1 MEIYNQ
7 PSFNKGMVTVRQKNA
22 SDLSNA
28 YDFVTWCE
36 NFTPNKIIGSLIR
49 RSGVDGFSYYF
60 ADKSNTSSFNVFLN
74 NGILSQYSNPNIGG
88 VLNLSAL
95 SGDIES
101 SFGTDNLIGF
111 FELSTSRPLATQI
124 PIVMFKDENDSY
136 IASYYIR
143 RSGTDYYSQ
152 WNETYNM
159 PNLEMLDEHK
169 NRIHGIISDYDNIG
183 EVLLFVSK
191 KDSVTDYSYPIY
203 VYAYND
209 GRRYVEH
216 WMKPDNNP
224 PDTGNEYWHVR
235 KNSQAYTSDVGM
247 LVIEPMNK
255 LIFKYDVNQM
265 FETLIGNNFSS
276 PWRTRW
282 IDMYN
287 SGYMVEQSNVP
298 ENNTAFTRTAALTT
312 DILRNTVEVVFFQSG
327 NKPYGS
333 NNSISYNSEDD
344 FWYTVEEL
352 KGVDWLPYE
361 NTMGYQRNKA
371 QTEDMWHGHCK
382 SNFFYRNFYSN
393 NTNYIAVPVK
403 PIAVNYKG
411 SVDDNLQINSYVLRS
426 WACNQNGSSRYYD
439 VDNMPLFQDEFP
451 KLTPPICF
459 HAEDALVQTNYNE
472 MIVRVMLP
480 KYLGNNVPRPYL
492 AGEEIPFVLTA
503 VINGTETEMYRDKYI
518 VKEANPRKLD
528 PSIVDSSFMVSP
540 DSKIRLFQQTPTDPS
555 KPLRKFKE
563 EFTPDELCWSNV
575 RRTRDWG
582 EYGTGLHDNVAT
594 WVPEPSE
601 YHDTNN
607 QFYAQGLR
615 GQRVLMPIDTINGKV
630 VNAFEESGKQWKAT
644 VNDKEVFFQN
654 YDATPEAGYIY
665 FTIRINAASYADAL
679 TKLPDGLTEF
689 KLYFAEGDAT
699 KGLVKYD
706 DQGRVWNYSTQ
717 GYMSHRATAEDS
729 KNYRLIKR
737 FIVSNSKGIED
748 VQYGSINQATQGL
761 SGFEATNSWICL
773 NSEFGIGSG
782 IYAVPNH
789 WRDKLE
795 FDQIPH
801 SFTDYNENRLL
812 NFHNLNIPETYNQ
825 NITDDYFK
833 DLLFGNINGF
843 SGSQYSLPMNQWSSD
858 FCLWDYP
865 TTSTLLNQNISD
877 ENWDGVGAGLV
888 CNVNGIIVI
897 GDLQDKE
904 LQPED
909 GIIRFTS
916 IKNNVV
922 LTDVFPAQNKFR
934 IGKERHTALINW
946 REQLIAFYDSG
957 FYKVMVRGI
966 DPANWI
972 IADKFVG
979 QGVSKKKH
987 IAVTPQGIIFMNGNG
1002 IFVTDGSTIQDIST
1016 PINNIYKMFISESK
1030 HGTSILSPYTFSAT
1044 QNSYIKSIGNG
1055 LDESELVYDNVN
1067 NDLIVV
1073 IKSGGSICELVF
1085 NLNEKNW
1092 VIRSHGKPIDTDN
1105 SNTSYSYKTLLRSH
1119 FCGSNGLI
1127 WINKAN
1133 VYSNDPWNQCTW
1145 LHFNK
1150 YLDNSEVDTYRPLI
1164 LKDSYVGNYN
1174 RMEYNFKDDNLVP
1187 RYFPIWGSIITDTIG
1202 DGINDHNAFKL
1213 ELAGIPTQLNIQSD
1227 IGASE
1232 RFYLINRTNMDY
1244 RGNNHHNF
1252 VDLFTL
1258 NFRSSWKRWLLKNS
1272 PSNTAPAVTGIINP
1286 TSRESYVYNIP
1297 HGQMFRRCQLY
1308 YEGYELYY
1316 LENLIM
1322 MYNKQIRRWG

>member
-49 RSGVDGFSYYF
+49 RSGVDSYSYYF
-60 ADKSNTSSFNVFLN
+60 ANYAYSSSFNIFIN
-74 NGILSQYSNPNIGG
+74 NGITSQYSNPNIGG
-88 VLNLSAL
+88 ALNLSAL
-95 SGDIES
+95 SGNIES
-101 SFGTDNLIGF
+101 SFGTNDLIGF

-124 PIVMFKDENDSY
+124 PIVMIKDDNDSY
-136 IASYYIR
+136 IASYYVR

-169 NRIHGIISDYDNIG
+169 NRIHGIIADYDNIG

-191 KDSVTDYSYPIY
+191 KDSVADYSYPIY

-216 WMKPDNNP
+216 WFKADNNP
-224 PDTGNEYWHVR
+224 EDNGNEYWHIR
-235 KNSQAYTSDVGM
+235 KNSQSYTTDVGKLEVM
-247 LVIEPMNK
+247 PMNM
-255 LIFKYDVNQM
+255 LLFKYDINNM
-265 FETLIGNNFSS
+265 FETLVGGSFD
-276 PWRTRW
+276 PLFRTSW
-282 IDMYN
+282 KSLFD
-287 SGYMVEQSNVP
+287 SGYLKEQSD
-298 ENNTAFTRTAALTT
+298 EFFNNHHYYRTTALPIE
-312 DILRNTVEVVFFQSG
+312 DIRKNIQVVFFQSG
-327 NKPYGS
+327 NKPYGC
-333 NNSISYNSEDD
+333 NGNISYNSEDD
-344 FWYTVEEL
+344 FWYTVEAL
-352 KGVDWLPYE
+352 KGTDWFPYE
-361 NTMGYQRNKA
+361 NTLGYLRPDY
-371 QTEDMWHGHCK
+371 QTEHDAWAGHCR
-382 SNFFYRNFYSN
+382 SHWYYQNFYIN
-393 NTNYIAVPVK
+393 NTNHIAVPVK
-403 PIAVNYKG
+403 PLSVNYKAAT
-411 SVDDNLQINSYVLRS
+411 DNNILMDTYILRS
-426 WACNQNGSSRYYD
+426 WACLRNGSSDYYD
-439 VDNMPLFQDEFP
+439 IDNYKDYQDAFGDI
-451 KLTPPICF
+451 TPPICF
-459 HAEDALVQTNYNE
+459 KSEDAMEQTHYND
-472 MIVRVMLP
+472 ILVRVMLP
-480 KYLGNNVPRPYL
+480 KYLGNNMPRPYF

-503 VINGTETEMYRDKYI
+503 VINGTETELYRDKYI
-518 VKEANPRKLD
+518 VKEGNSRKVD
-528 PSIVDSSFMVSP
+528 FSNSIPHSMMP
-540 DSKIRLFQQTPTDPS
+540 KNGKIRLFQRTITDPHKS
-555 KPLRKFKE
+555 LRVFKE
-563 EFTPDELCWSNV
+563 EFDPNEICWSNV
-575 RRTRDWG
+575 HDTRDWG
-582 EYGTGLHDNVAT
+582 EGGTSTFNQHPANWA
-594 WVPEPSE
+594 PEPAE
-601 YHDTNN
+601 YKDGANKR
-607 QFYAQGLR
+607 YAQGLR

-630 VNAFEESGKQWKAT
+630 LNPIDEGDWEAY
-644 VNDKEVFFQN
+644 VNDKKVFFQN
-654 YDATPEAGYIY
+654 YDATPEAGYVY
-665 FTIRINAASYADAL
+665 FTIRINSTSYADAL

-699 KGLVKYD
+699 KGLINYD
-706 DQGRVWNYSTQ
+706 DQGKVWNYSTQ

-729 KNYRLIKR
+729 KNYRLVKR

-748 VQYGSINQATQGL
+748 MQYASINQATQGL
-761 SGFEATNSWICL
+761 SGYDATNSWICVTD
-773 NSEFGIGSG
+773 SFGIGQG

-795 FDQIPH
+795 FDQIPRN
-801 SFTDYNENRLL
+801 FTDYNTSRFL
-812 NFHNLNIPETYNQ
+812 NFHNLNIPASNSQ
-825 NITDDYFK
+825 NTEDEYFK
-833 DLLFGNINGF
+833 DLFLRDIQGF
-843 SGSQYSLPMNQWSSD
+843 HGDNYELPMNQWSSD

-865 TTSTLLNQNISD
+865 TSSTLLNQNISD

-909 GIIRFTS
+909 GIVRFTS

-922 LTDVFPAQNKFR
+922 LTDVFPAQNKYR
-934 IGKERHTALINW
+934 IGKDRHTALINW

-957 FYKVMVRGI
+957 FYKVMIRGI

-1016 PINNIYKMFISESK
+1016 PINNVYKMFISEAK

-1044 QNSYIKSIGNG
+1044 QNAYIRNVGYN
-1055 LDESELVYDNVN
+1055 LETSELVYDNVN

-1073 IKSGGSICELVF
+1073 IKDGNWVCELVF

-1092 VIRSHGKPIDTDN
+1092 VIRSHGKAIDTQN
-1105 SNTSYSYKTLLRSH
+1105 SNTSYSHNTLLRSH
-1119 FCGSNGLI
+1119 FCGSDGLI
-1127 WINKAN
+1127 WISKAE
-1133 VYSNDPWNQCTW
+1133 VYSNSPWNQSTW

-1150 YLDNSEVDTYRPLI
+1150 YDDNVEVDTYRPLI

-1213 ELAGIPTQLNIQSD
+1213 ELGGIPTQLNIQSD

-1244 RGNNHHNF
+1244 RENNHHNF

-1258 NFRSSWKRWLLKNS
+1258 NFRSSWKRWILKNS
-1272 PSNTAPAVTGIINP
+1272 PSNTAPAITGIINP
-1286 TSRESYVYNIP
+1286 TSRESYIYNIP

-1316 LENLIM
+1316 LENLLM